1 MQHVQQMQS
10 CAFFSGKVNIIAAY
24 TGDSDLAI
32 VLGESERW
40 LVVLSPLRHGYGD
53 RECQSNAK

>member
-10 CAFFSGKVNIIAAY
+10 CAFFWGKVNIIAAY

-32 VLGESERW
+32 VLGERW
-40 LVVLSPLRHGYGD
+40 LVVPSLRHRYGD